1 MKEIFFILFCLFSCN
16 LFAQKANVID
26 TLDNDK
32 VIKMVKSG
40 LSDILIKKSIEN
52 SKAWKFDLSSDG
64 LIKLKQAKVSDSL
77 VVKMF
82 EKDQNVQTE
91 TANSN
96 NPNQAVNNEIKTNT
110 NYSSLETLSP
120 GIYWENNKKGKLQY
134 IKLNSTTASYI
145 RKTDFILGI
154 TSKGY
159 YSISGKSALI
169 KVNESQP
176 TFYLVVGTSGNLNFE
191 PSRFIVL
198 ASEIKKGNRLVT
210 AYSGIVG
217 TGELNNTSFN
227 KKAGVI
233 FPTYTR
239 ISNTLYKVTFEKK
252 FPDGNYFFG
261 PSQYRVGS
269 YQDFLEFDITK

>member
-1 MKEIFFILFCLFSCN
+1 M
-16 LFAQKANVID
+16 
-26 TLDNDK
+26 
-32 VIKMVKSG
+32 KMVKSG

-64 LIKLKQAKVSDSL
+64 LIKLKEAKVSDSL
-77 VVKMF
+77 IVKMF
-82 EKDQNVQTE
+82 DKDQTVQAE
-91 TANSN
+91 VINSSNSN
-96 NPNQAVNNEIKTNT
+96 QSIKTEEKT
-110 NYSSLETLSP
+110 NAISPSLEKLSP
-120 GIYWENNKKGKLQY
+120 GIYWESNKKGKIEY
-134 IKLNSTTASYI
+134 VKLNSTTASYI
-145 RKTDFILGI
+145 RKSDFILGI

-176 TFYLVVGTSGNLNFE
+176 IFYLVVGNSGNLNFE

-210 AYSGIVG
+210 AYSGMVG

-227 KKAGVI
+227 KKAGVLV
-233 FPTYTR
+233 PTYTR

-252 FPDGNYFFG
+252 IPDGNYFFG

-269 YQDFLEFDITK
+269 NQDFLEFDINK